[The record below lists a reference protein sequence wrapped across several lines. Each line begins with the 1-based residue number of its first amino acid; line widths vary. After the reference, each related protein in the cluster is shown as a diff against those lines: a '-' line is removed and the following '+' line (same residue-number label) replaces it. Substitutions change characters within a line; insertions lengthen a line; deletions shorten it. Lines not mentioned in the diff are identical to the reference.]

1 MKSLL
6 VLALV
11 LSACGLKAPPM
22 PPSHEPPLSLE
33 VKNP

>member
-1 MKSLL
+1 MKPFL
-6 VLALV
+6 VLALL

-22 PPSHEPPLSLE
+22 PPSHEPPVSLE